1 MVKKTRRRRK
11 FSNNQLVVI
20 RFGDRKIVGK
30 VVFMRPIGKQFIYDV
45 ECEDGKIYYEL
56 LVDATINNCIDTYL
70 TKLFYQKYKIDENA
84 LPEVEGSD
92 LILNTTKVVEMS
104 VNDLD
109 SEEEESE
116 YVFDEEDAA
125 MFADE
130 DSNPDY

>member
-1 MVKKTRRRRK
+1 MAKKTKRRK

-30 VVFMRPIGKQFIYDV
+30 VVFIRPVGKKFIYDV
-45 ECEDGKIYYEL
+45 ECEDGKVYSEL
-56 LVDATINNCIDTYL
+56 LVDAPINSSIDTYL
-70 TKLFYQKYKIDENA
+70 TRLFYQKYKIDENA
-84 LPEVEGSD
+84 IPEVED
-92 LILNTTKVVEMS
+92 DEPVLNTAKVVET
-104 VNDLD
+104 LIED
-109 SEEEESE
+109 SEPEEEESE

>member
-1 MVKKTRRRRK
+1 MTKRTKKRK

-30 VVFMRPIGKQFIYDV
+30 VVFIRPIGKKFIYDV
-45 ECEDGKIYYEL
+45 ECEDGKTYSEL
-56 LVDATINNCIDTYL
+56 TVDTTFNSCIDTYL
-70 TKLFYQKYKIDENA
+70 TRLFYQKYKIDENA
-84 LPEVEGSD
+84 IPEIED
-92 LILNTTKVVEMS
+92 DEPALNTEKIVETLVDNS
-104 VNDLD
+104 ET
-109 SEEEESE
+109 EEEESE

>member
-1 MVKKTRRRRK
+1 MTKRTKKRK

-30 VVFMRPIGKQFIYDV
+30 VVFIRPIGKKFIYDV
-45 ECEDGKIYYEL
+45 ECEDGKTYSEL
-56 LVDATINNCIDTYL
+56 TVDTTVNSCIDTYL
-70 TKLFYQKYKIDENA
+70 TRLFYQKYKIDENA
-84 LPEVEGSD
+84 IPEIED
-92 LILNTTKVVEMS
+92 DEPTLNTEKIVETLVDNS
-104 VNDLD
+104 ET
-109 SEEEESE
+109 EEEESE

>member
-1 MVKKTRRRRK
+1 MTKRTKKRK

-30 VVFMRPIGKQFIYDV
+30 VVFIRPIGKKFIYDV
-45 ECEDGKIYYEL
+45 ECEDGKTYSEL
-56 LVDATINNCIDTYL
+56 TVDTTVNSCIDTYL
-70 TKLFYQKYKIDENA
+70 TRLFYQKYKIDENA
-84 LPEVEGSD
+84 IPEIED
-92 LILNTTKVVEMS
+92 DEPALNTEKIVETLVDNS
-104 VNDLD
+104 ET
-109 SEEEESE
+109 EEEESE